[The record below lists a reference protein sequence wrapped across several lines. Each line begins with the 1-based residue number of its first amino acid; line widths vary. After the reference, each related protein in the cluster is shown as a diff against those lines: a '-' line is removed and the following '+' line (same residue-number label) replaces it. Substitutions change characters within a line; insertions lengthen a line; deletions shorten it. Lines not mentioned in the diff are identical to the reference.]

1 MKFPVLIFL
10 ILSSSLLFFACKKE
24 EKIINENDINN
35 FYVNATFE
43 GETRKCKQFN
53 SLDSDE
59 GKLIGGCTFFGDN
72 MAITFAGSNY
82 LDPTKSNGF
91 AGSFAVSNVTGT
103 GTYTFNEADLDLIN
117 ETVLIRRFNPGPSSS
132 EWEIWDNGENLHR
145 KENGFSCDEDEF
157 EVGVQEIDIT
167 RFSSENGGII
177 EGTFYMTVYETP
189 EGCFDDIPHLVTGVF
204 RCKRINI
211 E

>member
-24 EKIINENDINN
+24 EKIINENDIDN
-35 FYVNATFE
+35 FYVNVTFE

-132 EWEIWDNGENLHR
+132 EWEIWDNDENIDR
-145 KENGFSCDEDEF
+145 NFSGGFCRENDLT
-157 EVGVQEIDIT
+157 VGVQEIDVT
-167 RFSSENGGII
+167 RFSTENGGII

-189 EGCFDDIPHLVTGVF
+189 EGCFDDIPHLITGVF

>member
-1 MKFPVLIFL
+1 MKFPVLTFL

-59 GKLIGGCTFFGDN
+59 GKLIGGCTFFGDD

-91 AGSFAVSNVTGT
+91 NGSFAVGNVTRT
-103 GTYTFNEADLDLIN
+103 GIYSFNESVLDEVK
-117 ETVLIRRFNPGPSSS
+117 ETIMLRRFNPGPAST
-132 EWEIWDNGENLHR
+132 EYKIWDN
-145 KENGFSCDEDEF
+145 KENIDRNFSGGFCRENDLT
-157 EVGVQEIDIT
+157 VGVQEIDVT
-167 RFSSENGGII
+167 RFSTENGGII

-189 EGCFDDIPHLVTGVF
+189 EGCFDDIPHLITGVF

>member
-24 EKIINENDINN
+24 EKIINENDIDN

-59 GKLIGGCTFFGDN
+59 GKLIGGCTFFGDD

-91 AGSFAVSNVTGT
+91 NGAFAVANVT
-103 GTYTFNEADLDLIN
+103 
-117 ETVLIRRFNPGPSSS
+117 R
-132 EWEIWDNGENLHR
+132 HR
-145 KENGFSCDEDEF
+145 YLYLLMKQFWIKLRKLF
-157 EVGVQEIDIT
+157 
-167 RFSSENGGII
+167 
-177 EGTFYMTVYETP
+177 
-189 EGCFDDIPHLVTGVF
+189 
-204 RCKRINI
+204 
-211 E
+211 

>member
-1 MKFPVLIFL
+1 MKMSIIKLL
-10 ILSSSLLFFACKKE
+10 ILTSSLLFFACKKE
-24 EKIINENDINN
+24 KIIDENDIDN

-59 GKLIGGCTFFGDN
+59 GSLIGGCTFFGDV
-72 MAITFAGSNY
+72 MAITFAGSHY

-91 AGSFAVSNVTGT
+91 AGSFSVSDVTGT
-103 GTYTFNEADLDLIN
+103 GTYSFNEADLDLYN
-117 ETVLIRRFNPGPSSS
+117 ETALIRRFNPGPSSS
-132 EWEIWDNGENLHR
+132 EWEIWDNDENIER
-145 KENGFSCDEDEF
+145 NFSGGFCRENDLN
-157 EVGVQEIDIT
+157 VGVQEIDVT
-167 RFSSENGGII
+167 KYSSENGGII
-177 EGTFYMTVYETP
+177 EGTFYMTVYEKP
-189 EGCFDDIPHLVTGVF
+189 EGCSDDIPHLITGVF

>member
-1 MKFPVLIFL
+1 MT
-10 ILSSSLLFFACKKE
+10 
-24 EKIINENDINN
+24 NDIDN
-35 FYVNATFE
+35 FYVNVTFE

-59 GKLIGGCTFFGDN
+59 GKLIGGCTFFGDD

-91 AGSFAVSNVTGT
+91 NGSFAVGNVTRT
-103 GTYTFNEADLDLIN
+103 GIYSFNESVLDEVK
-117 ETVLIRRFNPGPSSS
+117 ETIMLRRFNPGPAST
-132 EWEIWDNGENLHR
+132 EYKIWDN
-145 KENGFSCDEDEF
+145 KENIDRNFSGGFCRENDLT
-157 EVGVQEIDIT
+157 VGVQEIDVT
-167 RFSSENGGII
+167 RFSTENGGII

-189 EGCFDDIPHLVTGVF
+189 EGCFDDIPHLITGVF